1 MKSFHI
7 KPGLIISLSIGCI
20 FSLRLLLP
28 LRRILPRNANR
39 FQETGWND
47 IALAIFTISVFAFC
61 CWLIHQYIVQTRF
74 PARILNKKWVKAIIG
89 ILLCM
94 LISHAVE
101 RINLFFLN
109 NLFAASDALPAR
121 RWFFLNL
128 RGFIIGGFQ
137 FFMVYYIAALKEAEQ
152 ARLEIERLKHENLQA
167 RLNLLKQQISP
178 HFLFNSLSTLKTIAP
193 DNNTKQYIM
202 QLSNVYRYLLNY
214 NDSNVASVK
223 DELAFTRSYLYILH
237 ERYEDAL
244 LVNIQIPD
252 EVLPMNLPPL
262 ALQILIENAI
272 KHNVLST
279 DEPLRINIYSDAQD
293 QLTVENNLQP
303 KLSVAENTGKG
314 LQNINDRYELLAG
327 QPIDIQHN
335 GKKFIVKLP
344 LLPS

>member
-39 FQETGWND
+39 LQETGRVD

-61 CWLIHQYIVQTRF
+61 CWLVHQYIVQTRF
-74 PARILNKKWVKAIIG
+74 QARILNYKWVKAIIG
-89 ILLCM
+89 IFLCM
-94 LISHAVE
+94 LVSHALE
-101 RINLFFLN
+101 RISQVFLN
-109 NLFAASDALPAR
+109 NLFAASDALPTR
-121 RWFFLNL
+121 RGFFLNL
-128 RGFIIGGFQ
+128 RGIIIGGFQ
-137 FFMVYYIAALKEAEQ
+137 YFMVYYIAALKDAEQ
-152 ARLEIERLKHENLQA
+152 ARLEIERLKQENLQA

-214 NDSNVASVK
+214 NDNNVASVK
-223 DELAFTRSYLYILH
+223 DELAFTRSYLYILQ

-244 LVNIQIPD
+244 QVNIQIPD
-252 EVLPMNLPPL
+252 EVLHRHLPPL

-293 QLTVENNLQP
+293 QLMVENNLQP
-303 KLSVAENTGKG
+303 KLSIAENTGKG
-314 LQNINDRYELLAG
+314 LQNISDRYQLLSG
-327 QPIDIQHN
+327 KPIDIQQN
-335 GKKFIVKLP
+335 GHKFIVKLP
-344 LLPS
+344 LLSA